1 MDEST
6 SQHDLTR
13 ERPDASA
20 PSAPELQLHEL
31 RSGIF
36 RNTRLL
42 RVWVPPGYH
51 NAENRDRRYPVF
63 YLNDGQNL
71 FEAATAF
78 GGVDWGVGRTAELLI
93 GQGAIPPLI
102 LAGIDNMGSERIR
115 EYLPYR
121 SFSPPIL
128 RPRGKRYPDF
138 LLREVMPFMA
148 EHFRIAP
155 GPEHTGLGGSSL
167 GGLIALFTILD
178 RPGIFG
184 RVLIES
190 PSLFISHR
198 RILRYS
204 RYFRQWPRKIC
215 LGMGTRESGR
225 EDKDRQF
232 VEDLR
237 ELERI
242 LRHAGLGD
250 DRLRVQIA
258 EGAAH
263 NEGEWGRRFP
273 EALAFLFG
281 NNST

>member
-1 MDEST
+1 MEEITQHGLT
-6 SQHDLTR
+6 SELPTS
-13 ERPDASA
+13 PAV
-20 PSAPELQLHEL
+20 SAPELQLHEL
-31 RSGIF
+31 RSRIF
-36 RNTRLL
+36 HNSRLL
-42 RVWVPPGYH
+42 RVWLPPGYR
-51 NAENRDRRYPVF
+51 NAENRDRQYPIF

-71 FEAATAF
+71 FDPATAF
-78 GGVDWGVGRTAELLI
+78 AGVDWGVGRSTELLI
-93 GQGAIPPLI
+93 RSGKIPPLI
-102 LAGIDNMGSERIR
+102 LVGIDNTGTARMR

-138 LLREVMPFMA
+138 LLDEVMPFIR
-148 EHFRIAP
+148 ERYRIAS
-155 GPEHTGLGGSSL
+155 GPDNTGLGGSSL
-167 GGLIALFTILD
+167 GGLITLFTILD

-190 PSLFISHR
+190 PSLFVSHR

-204 RYFRQWPRKIC
+204 RYFRQWPKRIC

-232 VEDLR
+232 VDDLR

-250 DRLRVQIA
+250 DRLRVNIE
-258 EGAAH
+258 EGATHSEAA
-263 NEGEWGRRFP
+263 WGRRFP

-281 NNST
+281 N

>member
-1 MDEST
+1 MEE
-6 SQHDLTR
+6 LTHQ
-13 ERPDASA
+13 PDSK
-20 PSAPELQLHEL
+20 PQTPDSPELQLHEF
-31 RSGIF
+31 RSRIF
-36 RNTRLL
+36 RNTRML
-42 RVWVPPGYH
+42 RVWLPPDYRSP
-51 NAENRDRRYPVF
+51 ENRDRLYPVF
-63 YLNDGQNL
+63 FLNDGQNL
-71 FEAATAF
+71 FDPATAF
-78 GGVDWGVGRTAELLI
+78 AGVDWGVGRTAELLI
-93 GQGAIPPLI
+93 RNGKIPPLI
-102 LAGIDNMGSERIR
+102 LVGIDNTGPERIR

-138 LLREVMPFMA
+138 LIDEVIPFIRERYRTA
-148 EHFRIAP
+148 A
-155 GPEHTGLGGSSL
+155 GPDNTGLGGSSL
-167 GGLIALFTILD
+167 GGLITLFTILD

-198 RILRYS
+198 RILKYS
-204 RYFRQWPRKIC
+204 RYFRGWPERIC

-250 DRLRVQIA
+250 DRLRVNI
-258 EGAAH
+258 EDGATH
-263 NEGEWGRRFP
+263 NEAAWGSRFP
-273 EALAFLFG
+273 GALTFLFG
-281 NNST
+281 SNPM